1 LTDTGPKSRRK
12 TDKWAVPK
20 GPTVVEV
27 KQSFCYIWEIGE
39 GTVGVPAFE
48 RIIESVYPSMR
59 FSQLDRIISLE
70 KGKTITAVKCL
81 SLSEEYLQDHFPRFP
96 VMPGVLML
104 ESLFQTSMWLVRASH
119 DFKYSS
125 VVLRETRSLKFQGF
139 VQPGDSLLVVAEI
152 KSVHGSLTN
161 LKVSGTVDGKPAT
174 SGRLVVDTF
183 NLAERDG
190 LDSAIDDYRNHQF
203 RSKFRRLC
211 NQLDPENPSYL
222 VEEPSLAAE

>member
-1 LTDTGPKSRRK
+1 
-12 TDKWAVPK
+12 
-20 GPTVVEV
+20 
-27 KQSFCYIWEIGE
+27 
-39 GTVGVPAFE
+39 
-48 RIIESVYPSMR
+48 MR

-119 DFKYSS
+119 DFRFSS

-139 VQPGDSLLVVAEI
+139 VQPGDSLLVTAEI
-152 KSVHGSLTN
+152 KSVNGSLTN

-183 NLAERDG
+183 NLTERDG
-190 LDSAIDDYRNHQF
+190 TDPAVDEYRNHQF
-203 RSKFRRLC
+203 RLKFRRLC
-211 NQLDPENPSYL
+211 NLLDPQNPSYL
-222 VEEPSLAAE
+222 LNQPSLAAE